1 VEIKR
6 GNTMTTPADLPPPP
20 RPPWHPP
27 FVPDRRVL
35 ISFNFLVDAE
45 VTDDNIHDL
54 ATRAGVQIEEPH
66 VTPADPEAFDDEDL
80 SYHVDYPT
88 TSIVI
93 EPVDATPATVPITG
107 KRTLSDQ
114 AALDQIAI
122 FLGSQ
127 EQWNGGDVCE
137 HRRRHARRH
146 RPAARLA
153 GTTPADRSG
162 RYRQHGQPCS
172 ASSTTDPEEYRL
184 ITADENDSYSITL
197 DDGERLL
204 AARLAHELDTD
215 PDGDLR
221 LNPIFALHGWETELH
236 LPAVAW
242 FWQVNDVWIAVPE
255 EQDEET
261 WFSYGDDPTPTPR
274 TYPIG
279 ELPPSGL
286 IAYKDEAG
294 LGWLFDLTTNERRE
308 YRL

>member
-1 VEIKR
+1 MEIKR
-6 GNTMTTPADLPPPP
+6 GNTMTTPSDLPPPP

-54 ATRAGVQIEEPH
+54 ATRALVQIEEPH

-80 SYHVDYPT
+80 GYHVDYPT

-107 KRTLSDQ
+107 ERTLSDQ

-122 FLGSQ
+122 YMGAQ

-137 HRRRHARRH
+137 IVADILTRTG
-146 RPAARLA
+146 RPSVG
-153 GTTPADRSG
+153 GTDVDTIR
-162 RYRQHGQPCS
+162 RYRRM
-172 ASSTTDPEEYRL
+172 ASHLGFEHDGPDEYRL

-197 DDGERLL
+197 EDGERLL

-215 PDGDLR
+215 PEGDLR
-221 LNPIFALHGWETELH
+221 LHPIFALHGWETELH

-261 WFSYGDDPTPTPR
+261 WFADSDDPTPTPR
-274 TYPIG
+274 AYPIG

-286 IAYKDEAG
+286 IAFKDEAG
-294 LGWLFDLTTNERRE
+294 LGWLLDLATNERKE

>member
-1 VEIKR
+1 MR
-6 GNTMTTPADLPPPP
+6 GNTMTTPSDLPPPP

-54 ATRAGVQIEEPH
+54 ATRALVQIEEPH

-137 HRRRHARRH
+137 HVAEV
-146 RPAARLA
+146 LA
-153 GTTPADRSG
+153 GTGRPPVGSQTPADLRM
-162 RYRQHGQPCS
+162 YRQMADVLGYEHDG
-172 ASSTTDPEEYRL
+172 PEE
-184 ITADENDSYSITL
+184 
-197 DDGERLL
+197 
-204 AARLAHELDTD
+204 
-215 PDGDLR
+215 
-221 LNPIFALHGWETELH
+221 
-236 LPAVAW
+236 
-242 FWQVNDVWIAVPE
+242 
-255 EQDEET
+255 
-261 WFSYGDDPTPTPR
+261 
-274 TYPIG
+274 
-279 ELPPSGL
+279 
-286 IAYKDEAG
+286 DEA
-294 LGWLFDLTTNERRE
+294 
-308 YRL
+308 